1 MAAMKL
7 ARDFSVGLIALLLST
22 NAFAQDSRDFYA
34 AMAAEWQT
42 KYTESP
48 GRGEINLHVDLT
60 TLTASWDVTFKNLSG
75 PPTSVK
81 LYGPA
86 QPGANGAA
94 ILSFAPRG
102 AKSPLKGSAKLT
114 EAQVQYLLYGWT
126 YITIT
131 TAKFPLG
138 EIRGQL
144 DVRAPQEVTQ

>member
-1 MAAMKL
+1 MKFG
-7 ARDFSVGLIALLLST
+7 RALLFGAMVVLLSPS
-22 NAFAQDSRDFYA
+22 AFAQNTRDFYA
-34 AMAAEWQT
+34 EMAAEWQT

-48 GRGEINLHVDLT
+48 GRGEINFHVDLN
-60 TLTASWDVTFKNLSG
+60 TLTAAWEIKFKDLSG
-75 PPTSVK
+75 PPTSIK

-94 ILSFAPRG
+94 ILSFGPKG
-102 AKSPLKGSAKLT
+102 SKSPLKGSSMLT

-131 TAKFPLG
+131 TEKFPLG

-144 DVRAPQEVTQ
+144 DVRAPKGVTQ

>member
-1 MAAMKL
+1 MTF
-7 ARDFSVGLIALLLST
+7 ARDFLVALGVLLLSAH
-22 NAFAQDSRDFYA
+22 AFAQDSRDFYA
-34 AMAAEWQT
+34 EMAAEWQT

-48 GRGEINLHVDLT
+48 GRGEINFHVDLT
-60 TLTASWDVTFKNLSG
+60 TLTATWDIKYKDLSG
-75 PPTSVK
+75 PPTSIK

-94 ILSFAPRG
+94 ILSFGPKG
-102 AKSPLKGSAKLT
+102 AKSPLKGSAPLT

-131 TAKFPLG
+131 TDKFPLG

-144 DVRAPQEVTQ
+144 DVKAPQKVTQ

>member
-1 MAAMKL
+1 MTF
-7 ARDFSVGLIALLLST
+7 ARGILVGLYVLLVSPH
-22 NAFAQDSRDFYA
+22 AFAQDSRDFYA
-34 AMAAEWQT
+34 EMAAEWQT

-48 GRGEINLHVDLT
+48 GRGEINFHVDLT
-60 TLTASWDVTFKNLSG
+60 KLTASWNITFKDLSG
-75 PPTSVK
+75 PPTSIK

-94 ILSFAPRG
+94 ILTFAPKG
-102 AKSPLKGSAKLT
+102 SKSPLKGSAPLT

-131 TAKFPLG
+131 TEKFPLG

-144 DVRAPQEVTQ
+144 DVRAPQVVTQ